1 MVREEYILLTTGEEA
16 NRSTI
21 RIITASPRLTAWA
34 GGSLKEKCR
43 ANLAAIRLVRKLQSE
58 NRNPTNEEK
67 SALVRY
73 VGWGG
78 LPQVFSP
85 ATDWQAENV
94 ELASLLSE
102 DEFRAARATTLN
114 AHYSAG
120 AVVKGMY
127 ASALER
133 LGFNHGRVFW
143 NRPVASVILSA
154 LCRRP
159 MLSRSTVTGTLRLTR

>member
-1 MVREEYILLTTGEEA
+1 MGE
-16 NRSTI
+16 
-21 RIITASPRLTAWA
+21 
-34 GGSLKEKCR
+34 GSLKEKCR

-58 NRNPTNEEK
+58 NRTPTNEEK

-114 AHYSAG
+114 AHYTAG

-127 ASALER
+127 SALER
-133 LGFNHGRVFW
+133 LGHQAVLCQGDHGFLHTKRGLIDRSHPLCFVL
-143 NRPVASVILSA
+143 RP
-154 LCRRP
+154 
-159 MLSRSTVTGTLRLTR
+159 